1 MKIVAVAAIAIIVV
15 AAVAVYAVTKDD
27 SKDDPFYLTDIE
39 GVEATEDNVV
49 NGTYVLQRNLILAV
63 PTSQSGDTS
72 VAVQDLINYVLSAEG
87 QAIVVENDYI
97 AINSDASA
105 YTSSIDDSKS
115 YTITIQ
121 GSTTVNPIMMEVE
134 TAYEALHSNVNI
146 NITANGSGTGAAAA
160 MSGNAD
166 IAMLSRDLKS
176 SEAEQ
181 ITATSIGKDGIA
193 IIINSSVSG
202 VSSLTLEQVASIYNG
217 TITNWSQLGGD
228 NKDIDLC
235 GRESSSGTRGAFEEI
250 LAGKVSGFSSSS
262 VSSSMNEFSSNNA
275 LLSHIENTDYS
286 IGYVSLGIA
295 LKALE

>member
-1 MKIVAVAAIAIIVV
+1 
-15 AAVAVYAVTKDD
+15 
-27 SKDDPFYLTDIE
+27 
-39 GVEATEDNVV
+39 
-49 NGTYVLQRNLILAV
+49 
-63 PTSQSGDTS
+63 
-72 VAVQDLINYVLSAEG
+72 
-87 QAIVVENDYI
+87 
-97 AINSDASA
+97 
-105 YTSSIDDSKS
+105 
-115 YTITIQ
+115 
-121 GSTTVNPIMMEVE
+121 MMEVE

-181 ITATSIGKDGIA
+181 LTATSIGKDGIA
-193 IIINSSVSG
+193 IIINSSVSE